1 MKVILY
7 DNAKNPEG
15 KKCAL
20 KIKKLLWLTDQIK
33 VEVKSF
39 SRVWL
44 FVAPWVVACQA
55 PVHGIFQAR
64 ILEWFAISFSRGSS
78 WPRVWTQVSR
88 TAGRLFTVWATR
100 KAWSN

>member
-7 DNAKNPEG
+7 DNAKNLEG

-20 KIKKLLWLTDQIK
+20 KIKKLWLTDQIK
-33 VEVKSF
+33 VKVKSF

-55 PVHGIFQAR
+55 PVHGIFHAR

-100 KAWSN
+100 EAWPN